1 MNELLRNWDIFRLIR
16 LLSGAGFAI
25 YGIYSGDHFLTTL
38 GLLLAFMAVI
48 NQSCC
53 CSGGGCGTSQKTKP
67 MYKDIVKTYNPDK

>member
-25 YGIYSGDHFLTTL
+25 YGIYSGDQFLTTL
-38 GLLLAFMAVI
+38 GLLLAFMSVI
-48 NQSCC
+48 NRSCC

-67 MYKDIVKTYNPDK
+67 IYKDMVKTYDPNK

>member
-1 MNELLRNWDIFRLIR
+1 MKELLRNWDIFRLIR

-53 CSGGGCGTSQKTKP
+53 CSGGGCGTSQKNKT
-67 MYKDIVKTYNPDK
+67 YIQGYSKDIQP

>member
-25 YGIYSGDHFLTTL
+25 YGIYSGDQFLTTL

-48 NQSCC
+48 NRSCC
-53 CSGGGCGTSQKTKP
+53 CSAGGCGTSQKTKP
-67 MYKDIVKTYNPDK
+67 IYKDMVKTYDPNK